1 MTALGGEDC
10 VGDRVNGV
18 CTHGRET
25 TNWRK
30 DGQGEMS
37 RSEVQGWF
45 VNVPL
50 R

>member
-18 CTHGRET
+18 CARGRET
-25 TNWRK
+25 MNWRK

-45 VNVPL
+45 VGVPP